1 MPLRKRWS
9 DAQEGKKGWKANY
22 FEKLLGAM
30 RTYSK
35 FLLVSANNVSSKQFA
50 DIRMALRGDGLIIMG
65 KNTMM
70 KKVIRNNIQEFPEYE
85 KVLPML
91 VGNVG
96 FLFTNGD
103 LKAMR
108 DKIAEFKV
116 RAPARAGAVSQVD
129 VIIEPHN
136 TGFGPDKTSFFQS
149 LQIMT
154 KINRGTVEIVSPV
167 HILKPG
173 ETVGA
178 SEATLLNMLK
188 MSPFTY
194 GLVTEQ
200 CFDEGSV
207 FEPAVL
213 DITESDIRKKFMAGV
228 TNIACVSLNIGYPTL
243 ASAPHSMA
251 NAFKRLVALTLSTG
265 VMFPEAAKLK
275 DRIENPGA
283 YAASAPVAAVAEGS
297 AAPAA
302 KAEEEEAEESEAS
315 FGGDM
320 FGGADDDSSDE
331 DSSEE
336 SSD

>member
-1 MPLRKRWS
+1 LPL
-9 DAQEGKKGWKANY
+9 
-22 FEKLLGAM
+22 
-30 RTYSK
+30 
-35 FLLVSANNVSSKQFA
+35 
-50 DIRMALRGDGLIIMG
+50 
-65 KNTMM
+65 
-70 KKVIRNNIQEFPEYE
+70 
-85 KVLPML
+85 L

-96 FLFTNGD
+96 FLFTNGS
-103 LKAMR
+103 LKEMR
-108 DKIAEFKV
+108 DKISEFKV
-116 RAPARAGAVSQVD
+116 RAPARAGQACDTD

-173 ETVGA
+173 DTVGA

-194 GLVTEQ
+194 GLVTEH

-213 DITESDIRKKFMAGV
+213 DITEDDIRKKFMAGV

-251 NAFKRLVALTLSTG
+251 NAFKRLVAITLSTG
-265 VMFPEAAKLK
+265 VMFPEAEKLK
-275 DRIENPGA
+275 DRIENPDA
-283 YAASAPVAAVAEGS
+283 YAAAAPVAGVAEGT
-297 AAPAA
+297 AAPAE
-302 KAEEEEAEESEAS
+302 KEEKEVSEESEAS
-315 FGGDM
+315 FGGGL
-320 FGGADDDSSDE
+320 FPESSDDDSSDE
-331 DSSEE
+331 